1 MIKNRFIAKIGK
13 SYVLDAHKFCF
24 FCSLSFTHFLFF
36 PGGIFE
42 ASCGWKGELLVVFG
56 GMSYIE
62 MANPKPQFTHLEIG
76 SNPTEVRSYA

>member
-13 SYVLDAHKFCF
+13 SYILDVHKFCF

-42 ASCGWKGELLVVFG
+42 ASCGWKGEMLLVFG

-62 MANPKPQFTHLEIG
+62 MASPKSQFTHLEIG